1 MVSGVEP
8 VAAKIPAPV
17 PVPAPIPAPIPAPA
31 PIPWSLLLLHF
42 LFFLFE
48 DHKGQKA

>member
-1 MVSGVEP
+1 MVPGVEP
-8 VAAKIPAPV
+8 VASKIPAPV
-17 PVPAPIPAPIPAPA
+17 PVPAPIPTPA

>member
-1 MVSGVEP
+1 MVPGVEP
-8 VAAKIPAPV
+8 VASKIPAPV
-17 PVPAPIPAPIPAPA
+17 PVPAPIPAPA

>member
-1 MVSGVEP
+1 MVPGVEP

-17 PVPAPIPAPIPAPA
+17 PAPIPAQIPA

-42 LFFLFE
+42 FFLFE
-48 DHKGQKA
+48 NLKGQKA